1 MRRNDKY
8 ISEGKINIFGRNEYA
23 NVRMQD
29 EQAVGWCGMKIDGKV
44 IPECDGKYESTI
56 QE

>member
-8 ISEGKINIFGRNEYA
+8 ISDGKINIFGRNEYA

>member
-8 ISEGKINIFGRNEYA
+8 ISDGKINIFGRNEYA

-29 EQAVGWCGMKIDGKV
+29 EQAVG
-44 IPECDGKYESTI
+44 
-56 QE
+56 

>member
-1 MRRNDKY
+1 MLEH
-8 ISEGKINIFGRNEYA
+8 SYA
-23 NVRMQD
+23 GWTI
-29 EQAVGWCGMKIDGKV
+29 VGWCGMKIDGKV